1 MAHRPA
7 ATLSNVKGKRDAPSP
22 PANVTCLH
30 STQTNRSEPTMCV
43 SGMPGAQSCKCS
55 CEVTFSQPKHS
66 FVIMVR
72 TPFWNSGEVRMPVL
86 GPDQCAL
93 IAREDISGIVVLG
106 LASVAQV
113 GQRRSGEHL
122 IGKLNRPLPGIEM
135 PALDALAFRVSAACE
150 MRKLTHCASG
160 LWAGS

>member
-1 MAHRPA
+1 
-7 ATLSNVKGKRDAPSP
+7 
-22 PANVTCLH
+22 
-30 STQTNRSEPTMCV
+30 
-43 SGMPGAQSCKCS
+43 
-55 CEVTFSQPKHS
+55 VTFSQPKHS
-66 FVIMVR
+66 FVIMVA

-93 IAREDISGIVVLG
+93 IAREGISGIVVLG
-106 LASVAQV
+106 LASVA
-113 GQRRSGEHL
+113 RSGRPATIGRTL

-150 MRKLTHCASG
+150 MQKLTHCASG